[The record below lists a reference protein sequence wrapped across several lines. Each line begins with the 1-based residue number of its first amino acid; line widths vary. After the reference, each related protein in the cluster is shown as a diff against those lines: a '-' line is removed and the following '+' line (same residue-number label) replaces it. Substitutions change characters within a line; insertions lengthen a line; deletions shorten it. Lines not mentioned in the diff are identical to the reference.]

1 MARLRI
7 IDEEREFP
15 DRSSLLQA
23 LQRWENEGGAGP
35 GRLPASL
42 ISREGQ
48 PDLRARGWSD
58 RSSVSSP

>member
-1 MARLRI
+1 MSRLRI
-7 IDEEREFP
+7 LDEEPDFP

-48 PDLRARGWSD
+48 PDLRAPGLSD
-58 RSSVSSP
+58 RSSISSP